1 MIDRHNEARSM
12 YEKLQSHPSV
22 KVGKKARHFMYSFQA
37 MEMMKVRTR
46 SSRYSKNTFYQSYF
60 DAFIENKSN
69 YPVKDEVAQES
80 DLNQVLLY
88 IVFLISPIFVVLLL
102 AVQKRI

>member
-1 MIDRHNEARSM
+1 MLI
-12 YEKLQSHPSV
+12 YELL
-22 KVGKKARHFMYSFQA
+22 QA